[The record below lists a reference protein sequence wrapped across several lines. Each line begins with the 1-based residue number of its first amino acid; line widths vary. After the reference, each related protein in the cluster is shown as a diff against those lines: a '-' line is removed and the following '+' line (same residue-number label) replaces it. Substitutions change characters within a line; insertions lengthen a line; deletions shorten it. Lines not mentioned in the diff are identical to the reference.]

1 MKPRTREATVAVTVS
16 ALALSLAGCGGL
28 LDSDDGDAKS
38 GRKGNAIT
46 VGLLLPEAETAR
58 YEKFDHPIIKKQVK
72 KLTSGKGK
80 FVYANAGGD
89 AAKQSGQLD
98 KMVADKVDAILVS
111 AVDAK
116 KIAPSVKKA
125 KEADIPVIA
134 YDRLAEGP
142 VSGYVAFDNELVG
155 QVQGQALLKA
165 LGGGEAS
172 KNSKVVMING
182 SPTDPNAAVFK
193 EGALSQLQ
201 NQVDIAKS
209 YDTDGWKP
217 KTAGAHM
224 KDAITAIGKD
234 NIAAVYSANDG
245 MAGGAI
251 TALKAAGLTDL
262 PPVTGQDAELPAVQR
277 VVTGEQYMSVY
288 KPYPEE
294 AVGAAEMAVRISQ
307 GRMVEYDALGGDRS
321 ENATTKNIPSLLVS
335 VRPLTRDT
343 IKSTVIK
350 DGIYTA
356 KEICTAA
363 YKAACAANGLKS

>member
-1 MKPRTREATVAVTVS
+1 MRTRTREATVAVSVS
-16 ALALSLAGCGGL
+16 ALALSLTACGSL
-28 LDSDDGDAKS
+28 LGSDDDGESQTERKGDAV
-38 GRKGNAIT
+38 T

-58 YEKFDHPIIKKQVK
+58 YEKFDHPIIEKQVK
-72 KLTSGKGK
+72 QLTNGKGK
-80 FVYANAGGD
+80 LVYANADED
-89 AAKQSGQLD
+89 AAKQSNQLD
-98 KMVADKVDAILVS
+98 QMVADKVDAILVS

-155 QVQGQALLKA
+155 QVQGQAILKA
-165 LGGGEAS
+165 LGSGNRQ
-172 KNSKVVMING
+172 NSKIVMING

-209 YDTDGWKP
+209 YDTEGWKP
-217 KTAGAHM
+217 KAAGSHM
-224 KDAITAIGKD
+224 TEAITEIGKD

-251 TALKAAGLTDL
+251 KALKAAGLTDL

-277 VVTGEQYMSVY
+277 IVTGEQYMSVY

-294 AVGAAEMAVRISQ
+294 AVGAAEMAVRIAQ
-307 GRMVEYDALGGDRS
+307 GRMVEYDALAGDS
-321 ENATTKNIPSLLVS
+321 SDNATTKNIPSLLVS

-350 DGIYTA
+350 DGIYNT
-356 KEICTAA
+356 KEICTAEF
-363 YKAACAANGLKS
+363 KAACATVGLKG

>member
-1 MKPRTREATVAVTVS
+1 MREATAAVTVS
-16 ALALSLAGCGGL
+16 ALALSLASCGSL
-28 LDSDDGDAKS
+28 LDSDDGKS
-38 GRKGNAIT
+38 KSHRKGDAVTI
-46 VGLLLPEAETAR
+46 GLLLPEGETAR
-58 YEKFDHPIIKKQVK
+58 YEKFDHPIIEKQVK
-72 KLTSGKGK
+72 KLTNGKGK
-80 FVYANAGGD
+80 LVYANADED

-116 KIAPSVKKA
+116 KIAPSVQKA
-125 KEADIPVIA
+125 KEADVPVIA

-165 LGGGEAS
+165 LGGGARQSS
-172 KNSKVVMING
+172 KIVMING
-182 SPTDPNAAVFK
+182 SPTDPNTSVFK

-209 YDTDGWKP
+209 YDTQGWKP

-234 NIAAVYSANDG
+234 NIAGVYSANDG
-245 MAGGAI
+245 MAGGVI

-277 VVTGEQYMSVY
+277 IVTGEQYMSVY

-307 GRMVEYDALGGDRS
+307 GRMVEYDALAGDRS
-321 ENATTKNIPSLLVS
+321 DNATTKNIPSLLVS
-335 VRPLTRDT
+335 VRPMTRST
-343 IKSTVIK
+343 IKSTVVK
-350 DGIYTA
+350 DRIYTTD
-356 KEICTAA
+356 EICTAEF
-363 YKAACAANGLKS
+363 KAACAAAGLKG

>member
-1 MKPRTREATVAVTVS
+1 MKTRTREAAVAVSVS
-16 ALALSLAGCGGL
+16 ALALSLAACGSILG
-28 LDSDDGDAKS
+28 SDDDGKTTEKKGDDV
-38 GRKGNAIT
+38 T

-58 YEKFDHPIIKKQVK
+58 YEKFDHPIIEKQVK
-72 KLTSGKGK
+72 KLTNDKGK
-80 FVYANAGGD
+80 VVYANAGED
-89 AAKQSGQLD
+89 AAKQSSQLEQ
-98 KMVADKVDAILVS
+98 MVADQVDVILVS

-116 KIAPSVKKA
+116 KIAPAVKKA

-155 QVQGQALLKA
+155 QVQGQAILKA
-165 LGGGEAS
+165 LGS
-172 KNSKVVMING
+172 DRKSSQIIMING

-201 NQVDIAKS
+201 NQVKIAKS
-209 YDTDGWKP
+209 YDTAGWKP

-224 KDAITAIGKD
+224 TDAITAIGKD

-251 TALKAAGLTDL
+251 KALKAAGLTDL
-262 PPVTGQDAELPAVQR
+262 PPVTGQDAELSAVQR
-277 VVTGEQYMSVY
+277 IVTGEQYMSVY

-294 AVGAAEMAVRISQ
+294 AVGAAQMAVRIAQ
-307 GRMVEYDALGGDRS
+307 GRMVEYDALAGDKS
-321 ENATTKNIPSLLVS
+321 DNATTKNIPSLLVS

-343 IKSTVIK
+343 IKSTVIE
-350 DGIYTA
+350 DGIYKTA
-356 KEICTAA
+356 EICTAEF
-363 YKAACAANGLKS
+363 KAACATVGLKG

>member
-1 MKPRTREATVAVTVS
+1 MRTRTREAAVVVSVS
-16 ALALSLAGCGGL
+16 ALTLSLAACGSL
-28 LDSDDGDAKS
+28 LGSDDNGDATT
-38 GRKGNAIT
+38 RKGDAVT

-58 YEKFDHPIIKKQVK
+58 YEKFDHPIIDKQVR
-72 KLTSGKGK
+72 KLTNGKGK
-80 FVYANAGGD
+80 VVYANADED
-89 AAKQSGQLD
+89 AAKQSGQLEQ
-98 KMVADKVDAILVS
+98 MVADKVDVILVS

-116 KIAPSVKKA
+116 KIAPAVKKA

-155 QVQGQALLKA
+155 QVQGQAILKA
-165 LGGGEAS
+165 LGS
-172 KNSKVVMING
+172 NRKTRKIVMING

-193 EGALSQLQ
+193 EGALSQLKD
-201 NQVDIAKS
+201 QVVIAES
-209 YDTDGWKP
+209 YDTKGWKP
-217 KTAGAHM
+217 QTAGKHM
-224 KDAITAIGKD
+224 SDAITALGKD

-251 TALKAAGLTDL
+251 KALKAAGLTDL
-262 PPVTGQDAELPAVQR
+262 PPVTGQDAELSAVQR

-294 AVGAAEMAVRISQ
+294 AVGAAQMAVRIAQ
-307 GRMVEYDALGGDRS
+307 GRMVEFDALAGDKS

-343 IKSTVIK
+343 IKSTVIE
-350 DGIYTA
+350 DGIYQP
-356 KEICTAA
+356 KEICTAEF
-363 YKAACAANGLKS
+363 KAACATVGLKG

>member
-1 MKPRTREATVAVTVS
+1 MKTRTREATVAVSVS
-16 ALALSLAGCGGL
+16 ALALSLAACGSL
-28 LDSDDGDAKS
+28 LGSDDGKS
-38 GRKGNAIT
+38 QTERKGDAVT
-46 VGLLLPEAETAR
+46 VGLLLPEEETAR
-58 YEKFDHPIIKKQVK
+58 YEKFDHPIIEKQVR
-72 KLTSGKGK
+72 KLTNGKGK
-80 FVYANAGGD
+80 LVYANAKGD
-89 AAKQSGQLD
+89 AAKQNGQLD
-98 KMVADKVDAILVS
+98 QMVADKVDAILVS

-116 KIAPSVKKA
+116 KLAPSVKKA

-155 QVQGQALLKA
+155 QVQGQAILKA
-165 LGGGEAS
+165 LGSGS
-172 KNSKVVMING
+172 RQNSKVVMING
-182 SPTDPNAAVFK
+182 APTDPNAAVFK

-217 KTAGAHM
+217 QTAGTHM
-224 KDAITAIGKD
+224 TDAITAIGKD

-251 TALKAAGLTDL
+251 KALKAAGITDL

-277 VVTGEQYMSVY
+277 IVTGEQYMSVY

-294 AVGAAEMAVRISQ
+294 AVGAAEMAVRIAQ
-307 GRMVEYDALGGDRS
+307 GRMVEYDALAGDRS

-350 DGIYTA
+350 DGIYKT
-356 KEICTAA
+356 KDICTAEF
-363 YKAACAANGLKS
+363 KAACATIGLKG

>member
-1 MKPRTREATVAVTVS
+1 MRTRMREATVAVSVS
-16 ALALSLAGCGGL
+16 ALALSLAACGSL
-28 LDSDDGDAKS
+28 LGSDDGKS
-38 GRKGNAIT
+38 QTERKGDAVT

-58 YEKFDHPIIKKQVK
+58 YEKFDHPIIEKQVK

-80 FVYANAGGD
+80 LVYANAKGD
-89 AAKQSGQLD
+89 AAKQNAQLD
-98 KMVADKVDAILVS
+98 QMVADKVDAILVS

-116 KIAPSVKKA
+116 KLAPAVKRA

-155 QVQGQALLKA
+155 QVQGQAILKA
-165 LGGGEAS
+165 LGGGNRQ
-172 KNSKVVMING
+172 NSKVVMING
-182 SPTDPNAAVFK
+182 ATTDPNAAVFK

-217 KTAGAHM
+217 QIAGEHM
-224 KDAITAIGKD
+224 TDAITAIGKD
-234 NIAAVYSANDG
+234 DIAAVYSANDG

-251 TALKAAGLTDL
+251 KALKAAGLTDL

-277 VVTGEQYMSVY
+277 IVTGEQYMSVY

-294 AVGAAEMAVRISQ
+294 AVGAAEMAVRIAQ
-307 GRMVEYDALGGDRS
+307 GRMVEYDALAGDRS

-350 DGIYTA
+350 DGIYKT
-356 KEICTAA
+356 EDICTAEF
-363 YKAACAANGLKS
+363 KAACATVGLKG

>member
-1 MKPRTREATVAVTVS
+1 MREATVAVSVS
-16 ALALSLAGCGGL
+16 ALALSLAACGSL
-28 LDSDDGDAKS
+28 LDSDDGKAQSK
-38 GRKGNAIT
+38 RKGDAVTI
-46 VGLLLPEAETAR
+46 GLLLPEAETAR
-58 YEKFDHPIIKKQVK
+58 YEKFDHPIIEKQVS
-72 KLTSGKGK
+72 KLTNGKGK
-80 FVYANAGGD
+80 LVYANADED
-89 AAKQSGQLD
+89 AAKQSGQLE
-98 KMVADKVDAILVS
+98 KMVADKVDVILVS

-155 QVQGQALLKA
+155 QVQGQAILKA
-165 LGGGEAS
+165 LGDGGHQS
-172 KNSKVVMING
+172 SKVVMING

-201 NQVDIAKS
+201 NQVDVAKS
-209 YDTDGWKP
+209 YDTEGWKP

-224 KDAITAIGKD
+224 TDAITALGKD
-234 NIAAVYSANDG
+234 DIAAVYSANDG
-245 MAGGAI
+245 MAGGVI
-251 TALKAAGLTDL
+251 KALKAAGLTDL

-294 AVGAAEMAVRISQ
+294 AVGAAEMAVRIAQ
-307 GRMVEYDALGGDRS
+307 GRMVEYDALAGDRS
-321 ENATTKNIPSLLVS
+321 ANATTKNIPSLLIS
-335 VRPLTRDT
+335 VRPLTQDT

-350 DGIYTA
+350 DGVYKTG
-356 KEICTAA
+356 EICTAA
-363 YKAACAANGLKS
+363 YKSACAAIGLKG

>member
-1 MKPRTREATVAVTVS
+1 MREATVAVSVS
-16 ALALSLAGCGGL
+16 ALALSLAACGSL
-28 LDSDDGDAKS
+28 LDSDDDGTSQTERKGDAV
-38 GRKGNAIT
+38 T

-58 YEKFDHPIIKKQVK
+58 YEKFDHPIIEKQVK
-72 KLTSGKGK
+72 KLTNGKGK
-80 FVYANAGGD
+80 LVYANAKGD
-89 AAKQSGQLD
+89 AAKQNGQLAQ
-98 KMVADKVDAILVS
+98 MVADKVDAILVS

-116 KIAPSVKKA
+116 KLAPAVKKA

-155 QVQGQALLKA
+155 QVQGQAILKA
-165 LGGGEAS
+165 LGGDRQ
-172 KNSKVVMING
+172 NSKIVMING
-182 SPTDPNAAVFK
+182 APTDPNAAVFK
-193 EGALSQLQ
+193 EGALSQLK

-217 KTAGAHM
+217 QTAGTHM
-224 KDAITAIGKD
+224 TDAITAIGKD

-251 TALKAAGLTDL
+251 KALKAAGITDL

-277 VVTGEQYMSVY
+277 IVTGEQYMSVY

-294 AVGAAEMAVRISQ
+294 AVGAAEMAVRIAQ
-307 GRMVEYDALGGDRS
+307 GRMVEYDALAGDRS

-350 DGIYTA
+350 DGIYKT
-356 KEICTAA
+356 KEICTAEL
-363 YKAACAANGLKS
+363 KAACATVGLKG